1 MKLTGSEILLR
12 SLAEEGVDT
21 VFGIPGGV
29 ILHTYDVLTDPAV
42 ASKIRHI
49 LCRHEQGATHAAEGY
64 YKASGKVGTVMVTS
78 GPGACNTVTGVTDA
92 LLDSMAIVVFTGQVP
107 TTAMGCDAFQE
118 ADVVGT
124 TRTCTKHN
132 FLALKTEDIPRVVKE
147 AYYIA
152 RSGRP
157 GPVLVDLP
165 KNVIMGRAEYR
176 GHPQELNIRG
186 YKPTTQGHAGQIKRA
201 VELMRTA
208 KRPLIYGG
216 GGLIHSEAFDELRE
230 LVDMTQI
237 PVVLT
242 LMGLGAFDTS
252 DPRWLGMV
260 GMHGTYWSNMA
271 MIHCDLMIAI
281 GSRFSD
287 RVTGKLSEFG
297 KQCKIIHIDI
307 DPTSIRKTVH
317 VDVPIV
323 GDVKQVLGE
332 LNKAVGQ
339 VERKW
344 ASDFEEWYAQIAEWK
359 AKHPL
364 RYGPMRDVIK
374 PQYAIDMVFEVSEDM
389 NPIVATGVGQHQMW
403 AAQRYRGHKP
413 RRWLTSGGLGTMGYG
428 FPAAMGAQAA
438 FPSDLVI
445 CIDGDGSFQMT
456 NQDLITCVE
465 NNLPVK
471 VVIINNGYLGM
482 VRQWQEL
489 FYSRRYSQVDLTIQP
504 DFVKLAEAYG
514 VAGLRAKHPD
524 EVKPVLEK
532 AFATPGPVLVD
543 IMTEREENCF
553 PMIPPGGAIKDIIDY
568 GDPIPEKLFQ
578 GLR

>member
-12 SLAEEGVDT
+12 SLVEEGVDT
-21 VFGIPGGV
+21 VFGMPGGV
-29 ILHTYDVLTDPAV
+29 ILHTYDVMTDAAV
-42 ASKIRHI
+42 GSKIRHI

-186 YKPTTQGHAGQIKRA
+186 YKPTTHGHAGQIKRA

-216 GGLIHSEAFDELRE
+216 GGIIHSEAYEDLRE

-242 LMGLGAFDTS
+242 LMGLGALDTS

-287 RVTGKLSEFG
+287 RVTGRLSEFG

-339 VERKW
+339 VERNW
-344 ASDFEEWYAQIAEWK
+344 VNDFAEWYAQIAEWK

-364 RYGPMRDVIK
+364 RYGPMQDVIK
-374 PQYAIDMVFEVSEDM
+374 PQYAIDMVFEVSEGM

-403 AAQRYRGHKP
+403 AAQRYRGHRP

-489 FYSRRYSQVDLTIQP
+489 FFNRRYSQVDLAIQP

-514 VAGLRAKHPD
+514 ATGLRAKHPD
-524 EVKPVLEK
+524 EVKSVLEK
-532 AFATPGPVLVD
+532 AFATPGPVIVD
-543 IMTEREENCF
+543 IVTEREENCL

>member
-12 SLAEEGVDT
+12 SLIEEGVDT
-21 VFGIPGGV
+21 IFGMPGGT
-29 ILHTYDVLTDPAV
+29 IMHTYDVLTDPTV
-42 ASKIRHI
+42 APKIRHI

-78 GPGACNTVTGVTDA
+78 GPGACNTVTGLTDA

-132 FLALKTEDIPRVVKE
+132 FLALKTEDIPRIVKE
-147 AYYIA
+147 AYHIA

-165 KNVIMGRAEYR
+165 RNVVMGRAEYR

-186 YKPTTQGHAGQIKRA
+186 YKPTTQGHTGQIKRA
-201 VELMRTA
+201 VELLKTA
-208 KRPLIYGG
+208 NRPLIYGG
-216 GGLIHSEAFDELRE
+216 GGIIHADAFEELRE

-237 PVVLT
+237 PVALT

-252 DPRWLGMV
+252 NPRWLGMM

-281 GSRFSD
+281 GSRFDD
-287 RVTGKLSEFG
+287 RVTGKLSDFG

-323 GDVKQVLGE
+323 GDVKQVLVE
-332 LNKAVGQ
+332 LNKEVRQ
-339 VERKW
+339 VERNW
-344 ASDFEEWYAQIAEWK
+344 VGHFEEWYAQIAEWK

-364 RYGPMRDVIK
+364 RYGPMQDIIK
-374 PQYAIDMVFEVSEDM
+374 PQYAIDMVFEVSEEM
-389 NPIVATGVGQHQMW
+389 NPIVSTGVGQHQMW
-403 AAQRYRGHKP
+403 AAQRYRGRKP
-413 RRWLTSGGLGTMGYG
+413 RRWLSSGGLGTMGYG

-438 FPSDLVI
+438 FPGDLVI

-482 VRQWQEL
+482 VRQWQDL
-489 FYSRRYSQVDLTIQP
+489 FYNKRYSQVDLTIQP
-504 DFVKLAEAYG
+504 DFVKLADAYG
-514 VAGLRAKHPD
+514 VVGLRAKRPD
-524 EVKPVLEK
+524 EVRPVLEK
-532 AFATPGPVLVD
+532 AFATPGPVIVD
-543 IMTEREENCF
+543 VVTEREENCF
-553 PMIPPGGAIKDIIDY
+553 PMIPPGGAIKEIIDY